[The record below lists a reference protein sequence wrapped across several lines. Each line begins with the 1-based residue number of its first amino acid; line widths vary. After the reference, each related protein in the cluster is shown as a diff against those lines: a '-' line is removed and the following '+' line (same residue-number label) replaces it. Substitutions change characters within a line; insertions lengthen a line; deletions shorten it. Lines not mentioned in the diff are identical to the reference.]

1 MLYKRTNLFYNVA
14 RIGGDMMKNTRQ
26 KEIILDAVSH
36 LKEHP
41 TADEIYLHLKKDNP
55 KLSLAT
61 VYRNLNQFAAEGRIR
76 KVSVPGDSERYDAM
90 MDAHEHFYCESCGT
104 ILDIHINGLEEQLLN
119 HPTMKVDDYKLML
132 FGKCEQCRMR

>member
-1 MLYKRTNLFYNVA
+1 
-14 RIGGDMMKNTRQ
+14 MKNTRQ

-76 KVSVPGDSERYDAM
+76 KVSVPGDSERYDAVL
-90 MDAHEHFYCESCGT
+90 DVHEHFYCEKCGL
-104 ILDIHINGLEEQLLN
+104 IQDVQIPGLEAQLIN
-119 HPTMKVDDYKLML
+119 HASMKITDYKLML
-132 FGKCEQCRMR
+132 FGECELCRAR